1 MKRYERHADAIAQL
15 IHSGALRP
23 GDRVP
28 SVREASR
35 TRGISPSTVFEA
47 YYLLEAQGLI
57 HARPR
62 SGYYVSTRLPAA
74 PEARAA
80 EPLPSQPASTST
92 GVAISDLVFEV
103 LGLASERD
111 LVPLGSA
118 FPGLE
123 LFPLERLARCL
134 ASGMRKLDPW
144 SIVQNLPQ
152 GDERLRQQIA
162 LRYGLHGP
170 AVDAQEIVI
179 TNGAMEALNLCL
191 EAVTQPGDIVVVES
205 PTFYAAL
212 QALERLNLQ
221 ALEIATHPRD
231 GIDLKA
237 LAEALSR
244 QATEQARRQATE
256 QARRQATDQ
265 ATRQTAAPPTHPT
278 IKACWLMPNFQN
290 PLGSLMPEAKKREL
304 VALLAQH
311 QVPLIEDDVY
321 GELHFAPQRPP
332 PAKAFD
338 TQGLVMHCSS
348 FSKSLAPGYRVGW
361 VAAGRFATA
370 VQRLKLMTTLSA
382 ATPSQQALSEYL
394 AQGGYDRHLRQLRR
408 TLAQQQAVALSSI
421 AAHFPPGTRVSRP
434 EGGYFLWVELP
445 PQIDALRLH
454 HQALQA
460 GISLAPG
467 QIFSTDRRFA
477 HCVRINIGHPGQHR
491 LEAALQTVG
500 ALACALAQPGGS
512 HGHDE
517 PDESDASDASA

>member
-62 SGYYVSTRLPAA
+62 SGYYVSTHLPTEAGQTTA
-74 PEARAA
+74 PA
-80 EPLPSQPASTST
+80 EPLPSQPAAGST

-103 LGLASERD
+103 LGSARD
-111 LVPLGSA
+111 RGLVPLGSA

-123 LFPLERLARCL
+123 LFPFERLARCL
-134 ASGMRKLDPW
+134 SGGMRRLDPW
-144 SIVQNLPQ
+144 SIVQSLPP

-162 LRYGLHGP
+162 LRYGLHGT
-170 AVDAQEIVI
+170 AVDTGELIV

-191 EAVTQPGDIVVVES
+191 EAVTRPGDIVVVES

-212 QALERLNLQ
+212 QALERLNLK
-221 ALEIATHPRD
+221 AVEVATHPRE
-231 GIDLKA
+231 GIDLAA
-237 LAEALSR
+237 LAEAL
-244 QATEQARRQATE
+244 AR
-256 QARRQATDQ
+256 
-265 ATRQTAAPPTHPT
+265 HPV
-278 IKACWLMPNFQN
+278 KACWLMPSFQN
-290 PLGSLMPEAKKREL
+290 PLGSLMPEEKKRAL
-304 VALLAQH
+304 VALLARH

-321 GELHFAPQRPP
+321 GELHFAPERPP

-338 TQGLVMHCSS
+338 TEGLVMHCSS
-348 FSKSLAPGYRVGW
+348 FSKCLAPGYRVGW

-370 VQRLKLMTTLSA
+370 VQRLKLMTTLA
-382 ATPSQQALSEYL
+382 AAVPSQQALSEYL

-408 TLAQQQAVALSSI
+408 SLARQQERALAAI
-421 AAHFPPGTRVSRP
+421 ARHFPAGTRVSRP

-445 PQIDALRLH
+445 PTVDALTLH
-454 HQALQA
+454 RQALAQ

-467 QIFSTDRRFA
+467 QIFSADQRFA
-477 HCVRINIGHPGQHR
+477 HCVRINYGHPAQER
-491 LEAALQTVG
+491 FEEALATVG
-500 ALACALAQPGGS
+500 RLAGQLAQG
-512 HGHDE
+512 
-517 PDESDASDASA
+517 

>member
-62 SGYYVSTRLPAA
+62 SGYYVSTRLPATA
-74 PEARAA
+74 EARPA
-80 EPLPSQPASTST
+80 EPLPSQPAPTST

-103 LGLASERD
+103 LGLARDRD

-118 FPGLE
+118 FPGVE

-144 SIVQNLPQ
+144 SIVQSLPP

-162 LRYGLHGP
+162 LRYGLHGS
-170 AVDAQEIVI
+170 AVDVDEIVI

-231 GIDLKA
+231 GIDLVA
-237 LAEALSR
+237 LADALERQSSR
-244 QATEQARRQATE
+244 
-256 QARRQATDQ
+256 
-265 ATRQTAAPPTHPT
+265 APQQR
-278 IKACWLMPNFQN
+278 IKACWLMPSFQN
-290 PLGSLMPEAKKREL
+290 PLGSLMPEGKKREL
-304 VALLAQH
+304 VALLARH

-338 TQGLVMHCSS
+338 DEGLVMHCSS

-394 AQGGYDRHLRQLRR
+394 AQGGYDRHLRALRR
-408 TLAQQQAVALSSI
+408 SLEQQQAIALAAVAR
-421 AAHFPPGTRVSRP
+421 HFPPGTRVSRP

-445 PQIDALRLH
+445 QKVDALALH
-454 HQALQA
+454 RQALA
-460 GISLAPG
+460 RGISLAPG
-467 QIFSTDRRFA
+467 QIFSADQRFA
-477 HCVRINIGHPGQHR
+477 NCVRINYGHPAQAR
-491 LEAALQTVG
+491 FEAALETVG
-500 ALACALAQPGGS
+500 ALACALAGS
-512 HGHDE
+512 SH
-517 PDESDASDASA
+517 PS